1 MYLAP
6 LRHVGRTFEQRA
18 RVADSHHAKRH
29 SGPTGADTVARSTA
43 TADARSGAAT
53 RPDAVT
59 GSDAAA
65 RATALS
71 NEPAAT
77 SEKRAAVEERE
88 RPLGAY
94 ALLSGVFATAFGV
107 PLAVAERRGA
117 LPERIPASDLALL
130 AAGTF
135 KVSRLVTRDAV
146 TGYVRAPFV
155 EFEGM
160 EGVTKP
166 KESPRGRGFQRAVGQ
181 LLVCPGCVALWAA
194 ASLTTALLV
203 APRPTRVVCSALSA
217 FAASDFLQA
226 AYVRSTTTS

>member
-1 MYLAP
+1 
-6 LRHVGRTFEQRA
+6 
-18 RVADSHHAKRH
+18 VADSHHAKRR

-53 RPDAVT
+53 RPDTVT

-77 SEKRAAVEERE
+77 SEKRPAVERE

-146 TGYVRAPFV
+146 TGFVRAPFV

-226 AYVRSTTTS
+226 AYVRSTTTP

>member
-1 MYLAP
+1 MGDSAYA
-6 LRHVGRTFEQRA
+6 ERA
-18 RVADSHHAKRH
+18 SQPA
-29 SGPTGADTVARSTA
+29 GADPVARSIA
-43 TADARSGAAT
+43 TADARSGAAA
-53 RPDAVT
+53 RSDAVT
-59 GSDAAA
+59 GPDAAA
-65 RATALS
+65 TRSAALS
-71 NEPAAT
+71 DETATT
-77 SEKRAAVEERE
+77 SEEGTPAEGRE
-88 RPLGAY
+88 RPLAAY

-107 PLAVAERRGA
+107 PLLVAERRRA
-117 LPERIPASDLALL
+117 LPERIAARDLALL

-146 TGYVRAPFV
+146 TGFVRAPFV

-160 EGVTKP
+160 ESVTKP

-181 LLVCPGCVALWAA
+181 LLVCPGCVGLWAA

-226 AYVRSTTTS
+226 AYVRSTAP

>member
-1 MYLAP
+1 M
-6 LRHVGRTFEQRA
+6 G
-18 RVADSHHAKRH
+18 DSNHAKHASR
-29 SGPTGADTVARSTA
+29 PTGAHPLPGATA
-43 TADARSGAAT
+43 TADARSGAAS
-53 RPDAVT
+53 RSDAAT
-59 GSDAAA
+59 GSDAAAA

-71 NEPAAT
+71 NETAAT
-77 SEKRAAVEERE
+77 SEQRAAAEERK

-107 PLAVAERRGA
+107 PLVVAERRGA

-146 TGYVRAPFV
+146 TGFVRAPFV

-166 KESPRGRGFQRAVGQ
+166 KESPRGRSLQRAVGQ
-181 LLVCPGCVALWAA
+181 LLFCPVCVALWAA